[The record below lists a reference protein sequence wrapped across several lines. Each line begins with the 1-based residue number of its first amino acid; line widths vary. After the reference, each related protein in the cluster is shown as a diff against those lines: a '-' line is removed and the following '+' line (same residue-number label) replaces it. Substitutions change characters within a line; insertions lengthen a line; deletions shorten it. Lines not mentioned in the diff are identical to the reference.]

1 MKVKNVI
8 LILGAL
14 IFTVL
19 FSILLQSV
27 FNKNNKPAEKK
38 PKSDAVFVLASPL
51 ELPPGTIISV
61 DKLVWKEWP
70 AKALS
75 PHYVTKDKTE
85 DLKSINGA
93 IVRFVI
99 LANEP
104 IKLPNLVRLKGKS
117 ILSAIIRAGMRG
129 VTIPFTKIANA
140 PSFLA
145 PGDIID
151 VVIPKRSQGNGEGYF
166 GQTIIKGVRILAV
179 DRALQHLEESKS
191 DQPKTMTLE
200 VTADQ
205 AEDLAASIRGG
216 EIVISLRSA
225 FNGDAELKSSPIKI
239 EQASQDNKIK
249 VVTMIRGKDKSDVTF
264 KE

>member
-27 FNKNNKPAEKK
+27 FTKNNKSAEKK
-38 PKSDAVFVLASPL
+38 PKSDTVFVLSSPL
-51 ELPPGTIISV
+51 ELPPGTVISV

-117 ILSAIIRAGMRG
+117 ILSAIIRAGMR
-129 VTIPFTKIANA
+129 
-140 PSFLA
+140 
-145 PGDIID
+145 
-151 VVIPKRSQGNGEGYF
+151 
-166 GQTIIKGVRILAV
+166 
-179 DRALQHLEESKS
+179 
-191 DQPKTMTLE
+191 
-200 VTADQ
+200 
-205 AEDLAASIRGG
+205 
-216 EIVISLRSA
+216 
-225 FNGDAELKSSPIKI
+225 
-239 EQASQDNKIK
+239 
-249 VVTMIRGKDKSDVTF
+249 
-264 KE
+264 